1 MTTNMTY
8 GLIQYGLIQAPDPA
22 QTARDIG
29 QQVREQIQAAREQ
42 ALAARKGMVVAPGVG
57 IPGTTPVVQIPFDPN
72 NAIPP
77 EAVDLGIAFFL
88 TVAAILLG
96 LPIARAIARRMDRGN
111 VAQKVPAEV
120 SGQLAQLTQ
129 AVDAIAL
136 EVERISEGQRF
147 TTRLLSE
154 QQANASRT
162 LLAPAAGEREPGS

>member
-8 GLIQYGLIQAPDPA
+8 ALHQIPDPG

-29 QQVREQIQAAREQ
+29 QQVREQIIQSAREQ
-42 ALAARKGMVVAPGVG
+42 ALAARKGVLAQSGGG
-57 IPGTTPVVQIPFDPN
+57 IAGTTPVVAQIPFDPN
-72 NAIPP
+72 RGMPP
-77 EAVDLGIAFFL
+77 QAVDITIAFFF

-96 LPIARAIARRMDRGN
+96 LPIVRALARRMDRGS
-111 VAQKVPAEV
+111 VAQKVPAEL

-129 AVDAIAL
+129 AVDAIAV

-154 QQANASRT
+154 QHATASRT
-162 LLAPAAGEREPGS
+162 LLAPSVGERAPGS